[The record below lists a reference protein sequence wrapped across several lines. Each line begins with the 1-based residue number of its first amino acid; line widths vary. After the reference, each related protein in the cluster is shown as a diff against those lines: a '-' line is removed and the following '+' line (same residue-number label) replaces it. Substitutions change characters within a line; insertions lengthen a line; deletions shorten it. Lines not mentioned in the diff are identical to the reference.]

1 MVTGTLLMTVKPEK
15 RDELIQVLSGT
26 VEPTRVMPGCINCL
40 LCVDILNRNRLAIRT
55 SWSTQEDL
63 DRFMCTRE
71 FTALLLAT
79 DLLEEEPEVSFDN
92 VIRSEGMEA
101 VRKAREGKLLP

>member
-1 MVTGTLLMTVKPEK
+1 MVTGTLLMTVKPDK
-15 RDELIQVLSGT
+15 RDELLKVLAGT
-26 VEPTRVMPGCINCL
+26 VEPTRVMPGCINCV
-40 LCVDILNRNRLAIRT
+40 LCADVLNRNRVAIHT
-55 SWSTQEDL
+55 AWGTQDDL

-71 FTALLLAT
+71 FTELLLAT

-101 VRKAREGKLLP
+101 VRKAREGKLSP